1 MEYMAENC
9 YILILIHNSF
19 EREELSLKLKALL
32 IFLQL
37 IIKCNRKSKEVKFSI
52 NFDCPNYS
60 VANISSLIGK
70 TNKYCTSMILSI
82 RVIFFCQVNF
92 KKKNISEGEA

>member
-32 IFLQL
+32 IFFQL
-37 IIKCNRKSKEVKFSI
+37 IIKWNRKSKVVKFSI

-60 VANISSLIGK
+60 VANISNPIGK
-70 TNKYCTSMILSI
+70 TNKYCTSLILS
-82 RVIFFCQVNF
+82 
-92 KKKNISEGEA
+92 KE